1 MVGIIKEFPPPMWF
15 KNLVV
20 YRLPAGFAVNTDD
33 LERKLA
39 HHSLQ
44 PCGGLQMESRG
55 WICPHEDGLFLYQQ
69 RSQCL
74 LAMGVEQKILPA
86 SIVRQEAEIRAEDI
100 ARRQGRPVGRKQMR
114 ELKDQVTDELLPRAL
129 SRRRTTYGWIDV
141 ANGWLG
147 VDAAADARA
156 EQFMEVLRS
165 TEDTFQA
172 KRLDTQRTPAS
183 AMAEWLLRGE
193 APGAFGIDQDLEL
206 RSADASKATV
216 RYSRH
221 NLEGKEIR
229 EHIAAGKTVV
239 RLGLTWNDKISFVL
253 TEFLQIKR
261 LSFLDIMKEVS
272 GAEAENK
279 DEQFE
284 IEFALMTGELA
295 LMLAD
300 LTKALGKEKV

>member
-1 MVGIIKEFPPPMWF
+1 MAGIINRFLSPMWF

-20 YRLPAGFAVNTDD
+20 YRLPADFSVKSED

-44 PCGGLQMESRG
+44 PCSGLQMETRG
-55 WICPHEDGLFLYQQ
+55 WICPHEDGLFLFQQ
-69 RSQCL
+69 RRQCL

-86 SIVRQEAEIRAEDI
+86 SVIRQEAETRAEDI

-129 SRRRTTYGWIDV
+129 SRRRTTYGWIDA
-141 ANGWLG
+141 ANGWLA
-147 VDAAADARA
+147 VDAAADAKA

-165 TEDTFQA
+165 TEDALLA
-172 KRLDTQRTPAS
+172 KRLETQRTPAS
-183 AMAEWLLRGE
+183 AMAQWLVRGE

-216 RYSRH
+216 RYARH

-229 EHIAAGKTVV
+229 DHIAAGKTVV

-261 LSFLDIMKEVS
+261 LTFLDILKNDS
-272 GAEAENK
+272 GTEAEDK

-284 IEFALMTGELA
+284 IEFTLMTGELA

-300 LTKALGKEKV
+300 LAKALGGEKV

>member
-1 MVGIIKEFPPPMWF
+1 MWF

-20 YRLPAGFAVNTDD
+20 YRLPAGSSVKSDD
-33 LERKLA
+33 FERKLA

-69 RSQCL
+69 RHQCL

-86 SIVRQEAEIRAEDI
+86 SVIRQEAETRAEDFE
-100 ARRQGRPVGRKQMR
+100 RRQGRPVGRKQMR

-129 SRRRTTYGWIDV
+129 SRRRTTYGWIDA
-141 ANGWLG
+141 ANGWLAI
-147 VDAAADARA
+147 DAAADARA
-156 EQFMEVLRS
+156 EQFMELLRS
-165 TEDTFQA
+165 TEDALLA
-172 KRLDTQRTPAS
+172 KRLETQRTPAS
-183 AMAEWLLRGE
+183 AMAQWLVRGE

-216 RYSRH
+216 RYARH

-229 EHIAAGKTVV
+229 DHIAGGKTVV

-261 LSFLDIMKEVS
+261 LTFLDILKEDS
-272 GAEAENK
+272 GTEAEDK

-300 LTKALGKEKV
+300 LVKALGKEKA

>member
-1 MVGIIKEFPPPMWF
+1 MWF

-20 YRLPAGFAVNTDD
+20 YRLPADFPVKADD

-39 HHSLQ
+39 HQALQ

-55 WICPHEDGLFLYQQ
+55 WICPHEDGLFLFQQQ
-69 RSQCL
+69 RQWL
-74 LAMGVEQKILPA
+74 LALGVEQKLLPA
-86 SIVRQEAEIRAEDI
+86 SVVRQEAQTRAEDL
-100 ARRQGRPVGRKQMR
+100 ARRQGRAVGRKQMR

-129 SRRRTTYGWIDV
+129 SRRRTTHGWID
-141 ANGWLG
+141 AAKGWLA
-147 VDAAADARA
+147 VDAAADAKA
-156 EQFMEVLRS
+156 EQFMEALRRA
-165 TEDTFQA
+165 DFDA
-172 KRLDTQRTPAS
+172 PAPRLDTQRTPAS
-183 AMAEWLLRGE
+183 AMAEWLVRGE

-216 RYSRH
+216 RYARH

-229 EHIAAGKTVV
+229 DHIAAGKTVV

-253 TEFLQIKR
+253 TEHLHLKR
-261 LSFLDIMKEVS
+261 VTFLDILRQDV
-272 GAEAENK
+272 GPEAEDK

-295 LMLAD
+295 LLFAD
-300 LTKALGKEKV
+300 LAKALGGEKADA